1 MPRPLPDS
9 VLAVTDGSPEQVRAH
24 ILSAAVEV
32 MTRKGV
38 SAASTRAI
46 AEEAALSGG
55 TLYNYFS
62 TREELVARAIVHRS
76 LEVTASIAAFPA
88 RAGTHTVA
96 RNLQFFVTEAGKAL
110 DRILPLLAAAFADP
124 GLLDAVRRAMLD
136 SFPLNDPA
144 TAVERYLLAERRLGR
159 VATGADCRAVA
170 SILVGLCH
178 DDAFQRHLHASD
190 ERPTRHKE
198 NWKLPAHIMVE
209 ERRLPAR
216 LHSSGPS
223 SGGARNA

>member
-1 MPRPLPDS
+1 MPRPLPDA
-9 VLAVTDGSPEQVRAH
+9 VLALTDGSPEQVRAH
-24 ILSAAVEV
+24 ILSAAVQV
-32 MTRKGV
+32 MIRKGV

-62 TREELVARAIVHRS
+62 TREELVARAIVRHS

-88 RAGTHTVA
+88 RAGTHTLT

-124 GLLDAVRRAMLD
+124 GLLDAVRREMLD

-144 TAVERYLLAERRLGR
+144 SAVEKYLLAERRLGR
-159 VATGADCRAVA
+159 VAAGADCRAVA

-178 DDAFQRHLHASD
+178 DDAFHRHLQASD
-190 ERPTRHKE
+190 QRPTRHKE
-198 NWKLPAHIMVE
+198 ITLLV
-209 ERRLPAR
+209 RSLT
-216 LHSSGPS
+216 GT
-223 SGGARNA
+223 G

>member
-24 ILSAAVEV
+24 VLSAAVQV
-32 MTRKGV
+32 MIRKGV

-46 AEEAALSGG
+46 AEEAELSGG
-55 TLYNYFS
+55 TLYNYFT
-62 TREELVARAIVHRS
+62 TREELVAKAIVRHS
-76 LEVTASIAAFPA
+76 LEITASIAAFPA

-96 RNLQFFVTEAGKAL
+96 RNLQFFVTEAGEAL
-110 DRILPLLAAAFADP
+110 DRILPLLAATFADP
-124 GLLDAVRRAMLD
+124 GLLDAVRREMLD

-144 TAVERYLLAERRLGR
+144 SAVEKYLLAERRLGR

-178 DDAFQRHLHASD
+178 DDAFHRHLRAG
-190 ERPTRHKE
+190 EKRRTRHRE
-198 NWKLPAHIMVE
+198 ITLLV
-209 ERRLPAR
+209 RSLT
-216 LHSSGPS
+216 GT
-223 SGGARNA
+223 G

>member
-24 ILSAAVEV
+24 ILSAAVQV

-62 TREELVARAIVHRS
+62 TREELVARAIVRHS

-124 GLLDAVRRAMLD
+124 GLLDAVRREMLG

-144 TAVERYLLAERRLGR
+144 AAVEKYLLAERRLGR

-198 NWKLPAHIMVE
+198 ITLLV
-209 ERRLPAR
+209 RSLTGTR
-216 LHSSGPS
+216 
-223 SGGARNA
+223 